1 MRISYWSSDVCS
13 SDLLVAGDRAG
24 EVGEIVGTDAD
35 DDRQHHHLDA
45 RTHDI
50 AQHALGEERRP
61 VPQREG
67 DEDEARKTR
76 QLELEDGD
84 EELDRE
90 AEEGND
96 PDHHGENGKAT
107 GREGV

>member
-50 AQHALGEERRP
+50 AQHAPGEERRP
-61 VPQREG
+61 VPKREG

-84 EELDRE
+84 DTTVHAADEDDTHEHTCDNQHTTLAR
-90 AEEGND
+90 
-96 PDHHGENGKAT
+96 T
-107 GREGV
+107 